1 MNKRG
6 ILLIISGPTGA
17 KKGEVIKRLLEEN
30 TDVVLSKSVTTRV
43 VKDDERDKYQYM
55 DKKEFLKRVDK
66 GIFLE
71 WAEIYENYYGTP
83 KHSVKKLLKEG
94 KNVIL
99 KLDIRGALEIKEK
112 VEDAVI
118 IFIFP
123 PSLEE
128 LKNDIINSDKKETPD
143 MLIRKF
149 NSAYPEINSMSKYNY
164 GIINYDIEESVK
176 KIKTI
181 ISAEECKVERVKEKL
196 SYIL

>member
-1 MNKRG
+1 MKKRG

-17 KKGEVIKRLLEEN
+17 KKHEVIKRLLEKSDN
-30 TDVVLSKSVTTRV
+30 LVLSKAVTTKD
-43 VKDDERDKYQYM
+43 VKDDERDNYEYI
-55 DKKEFLKRVDK
+55 DKKEFLKRADK

-83 KHSVKKLLKEG
+83 KHRVERLLKEG
-94 KNVIL
+94 NNVIL
-99 KLDIRGALEIKEK
+99 KLDIKGALQIKEK
-112 VEDAVI
+112 IEDAVL

-123 PSLEE
+123 PSLED
-128 LKNDIINSDKKETPD
+128 LKKDIINSGKKETPD

-149 NSAYPEINSMSKYNY
+149 NSAYPEISSISKYNY
-164 GIINYDIEESVK
+164 GIINNDIEEAVK

-181 ISAEECKVERVKEKL
+181 ISAEECRVERVKEEL

>member
-1 MNKRG
+1 MKKRG

-17 KKGEVIKRLLEEN
+17 KKDEVIKRLLEKSN
-30 TDVVLSKSVTTRV
+30 DVVLSKSVTTRN
-43 VKDDERDKYQYM
+43 VKDDERDDYEYI

-83 KHSVKKLLKEG
+83 KHRVERLLNEG
-94 KNVIL
+94 NNVIL
-99 KLDIRGALEIKEK
+99 KLDIKGALQVKEK
-112 VEDAVI
+112 VQDTVL

-123 PSLEE
+123 SSLEE
-128 LKNDIINSDKKETPD
+128 LKKDIINSDKKETPD

-149 NSAYPEINSMSKYNY
+149 NSAYSEISSISKYNY
-164 GIINYDIEESVK
+164 GIINNNIEESVK
-176 KIKTI
+176 KIQTI
-181 ISAEECKVERVKEKL
+181 INAEKCRVERVKDEL